1 MNAIVAIAVV
11 GSPPTLAV
19 HWERISALHFWKERV
34 RLALLLFL
42 DDNDDAL
49 DFLLDALLHFYRD
62 RLASRVLYLQARR
75 NGARLM
81 AAGARQ
87 SFSCL

>member
-19 HWERISALHFWKERV
+19 HWERISALHFWTERV

-42 DDNDDAL
+42 DDDL
-49 DFLLDALLHFYRD
+49 DVLPDALLHFYRD
-62 RLASRVLYLQARR
+62 RLASRGLYLQARR
-75 NGARLM
+75 NGARLTSGKV
-81 AAGARQ
+81 GALQ
-87 SFSCL
+87 PFFCL

>member
-19 HWERISALHFWKERV
+19 HWERISALHFWTERV

-49 DFLLDALLHFYRD
+49 HALLHFYLD

>member
-19 HWERISALHFWKERV
+19 HWERISALHFWTERV

-42 DDNDDAL
+42 DDNYDAL
-49 DFLLDALLHFYRD
+49 QDALLHFYLD